1 MRSIWFVSDGYFW
14 GMLAWLAAGVV
25 ALVVLVRLRRATLTV
40 SRRRWVHVSLS
51 LWMVAAVFTGVELY
65 YALIYDTTDSFS
77 MTNVSKKWF
86 EMHVRPF
93 ERELR
98 FSREKG
104 ILFRD
109 DHDMPRALPEG
120 QQHVVFVGDSFT
132 FGHGVR
138 RTSDRFTNRLARSLE
153 VEFPDRY
160 TVTNLSNTGID
171 LDWIHRLLIELFEK
185 RYPVDRIVYVVCLN
199 DIETF
204 HPRHR
209 TYYEDLGKHAPTFFL
224 FRDTYFFNLLY
235 FRLRQFAVP
244 DVQNY
249 YQFVQEYYEG
259 PPWERMAAR
268 LDQVHAL
275 CRDHDA
281 QLEIVVF
288 PFLHNLGPGYP
299 FADAHQRFVEFG
311 ASRRLP
317 VLDLTDHLRPHVDE
331 GLTISRFDAHPNER
345 AHELAAEALQRE
357 LFPGGQ
363 RGDSPP

>member
-25 ALVVLVRLRRATLTV
+25 ALVGLVRLRRATLTV

-51 LWMVAAVFTGVELY
+51 LWMVAAVFAGVELY
-65 YALIYDTTDSFS
+65 YALIYDPTDSFS

-171 LDWIHRLLIELFEK
+171 LDWIHRLLI
-185 RYPVDRIVYVVCLN
+185 
-199 DIETF
+199 
-204 HPRHR
+204 
-209 TYYEDLGKHAPTFFL
+209 
-224 FRDTYFFNLLY
+224 
-235 FRLRQFAVP
+235 
-244 DVQNY
+244 
-249 YQFVQEYYEG
+249 
-259 PPWERMAAR
+259 
-268 LDQVHAL
+268 
-275 CRDHDA
+275 
-281 QLEIVVF
+281 
-288 PFLHNLGPGYP
+288 
-299 FADAHQRFVEFG
+299 
-311 ASRRLP
+311 
-317 VLDLTDHLRPHVDE
+317 
-331 GLTISRFDAHPNER
+331 
-345 AHELAAEALQRE
+345 
-357 LFPGGQ
+357 
-363 RGDSPP
+363 